1 MCSTSSLQVDSKG
14 DGTSCVCNSLRER
27 QIIGACILPGK
38 HCSTRTFL
46 FALQEHSESSSSSGG
61 DEDWTHLSSKEVD
74 PSTGELQSL
83 QMPETDGPSSLDVSQ
98 DPPQPGP
105 TGLREAALYP
115 HLPPGMR
122 TCVT

>member
-1 MCSTSSLQVDSKG
+1 MAP
-14 DGTSCVCNSLRER
+14 R
-27 QIIGACILPGK
+27 P
-38 HCSTRTFL
+38 FL
-46 FALQEHSESSSSSGG
+46 FPFQEHSESSSSSGG

-83 QMPETDGPSSLDVSQ
+83 QMPETESPNSLDVSQ

-122 TCVT
+122 ICAGLVTESSFHSGTANLPDINQTCF

>member
-1 MCSTSSLQVDSKG
+1 M
-14 DGTSCVCNSLRER
+14 
-27 QIIGACILPGK
+27 
-38 HCSTRTFL
+38 
-46 FALQEHSESSSSSGG
+46 
-61 DEDWTHLSSKEVD
+61 D

-83 QMPETDGPSSLDVSQ
+83 QMPETDGPSSLDVSR

-122 TCVT
+122 MCTPFMEKLIFTEELPTSLM